1 MYKVIETFHD
11 AKSLRLMPE
20 GMIIDWTDEERIQS
34 ALDRGLIEEVKEKKA
49 EAKKEEKPK
58 AKKAPAKKK

>member
-1 MYKVIETFHD
+1 MYKVIKMFHD

-20 GMIIDWTDEERIQS
+20 GMTLDWTDEERIKS
-34 ALDRGLIEEVKEKKA
+34 ALDRGLIEEVKEKKT

-58 AKKAPAKKK
+58 PKKAPAKKK